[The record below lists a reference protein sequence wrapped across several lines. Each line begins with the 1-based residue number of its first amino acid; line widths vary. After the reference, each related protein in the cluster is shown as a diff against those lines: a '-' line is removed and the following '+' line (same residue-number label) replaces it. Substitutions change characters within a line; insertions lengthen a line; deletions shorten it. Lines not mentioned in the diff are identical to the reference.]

1 MEIPLISSDPTRPT
15 IALLPLH
22 LCSSPFIT
30 LPLENRPAVGP
41 KYDKIHFYTSSP
53 DDPMAS
59 RDLKL
64 YKKLHIDTSNL
75 CYIIH
80 YSIYNMLAMMS
91 PGVLLKTSKNGQF

>member
-64 YKKLHIDTSNL
+64 YKKLHIDTNNL
-75 CYIIH
+75 RYEI
-80 YSIYNMLAMMS
+80 YYTVYNMLEMRS
-91 PGVLLKTSKNGQF
+91 LGILLKTSKNGQF